1 MMTIKEFKEY
11 LNRFDEN
18 EGFSVVVVNEKKRIV
33 HKHKKSYFLADMPA
47 LLIETEETEPFE
59 GEGLE

>member
-18 EGFSVVVVNEKKRIV
+18 EGFSVVVVNKAKRIV
-33 HKHKKSYFLADMPA
+33 HKHKETHLVADMPA
-47 LLIETEETEPFE
+47 IIIETEETEPFE